1 MKQYYGGLSDM
12 KKIPYSLS
20 DFEVIRRENYM
31 YVDKTSY
38 IEDLEKYNKIAMF
51 FRPRRFGK
59 SLLTT
64 MLDAYYAIDKD
75 SEFDTLFKGLYI
87 YDHPTEKRNSYYIL
101 KFNFS
106 GLTLNTGMPLDQ
118 QQNTFKEIVIRSIKE
133 FSYRYSLPIS
143 LNYDSAPA
151 SILGDFMISFKGLGL
166 KNKIY
171 IIIDEYDSFI
181 NGLIKGNSNTYKKS
195 LEDGGFIK
203 AFYVEI
209 KKATEQG
216 VVDRFFAT
224 GVNPI
229 TRYEISDEFNI
240 TKDISLKKN
249 FAAISGFTKEETK
262 KVLDECLPESC
273 GEAEKL
279 EILEYIQK
287 HYGGYKF
294 CKDSNETLCN
304 GNLVMYFLD
313 ELIEQGIAPDKVM
326 DPNVMHDFSNIESS
340 LELVNT
346 NQKYDF
352 LKELLEEESIK
363 GQLVENYKSLS
374 NSPKNNSIAIL
385 FYNGYLT
392 YKDSDKFTSTF
403 IVPNRIIRVYFAEYF
418 STLVKRKNSS
428 EEK

>member
-1 MKQYYGGLSDM
+1 M
-12 KKIPYSLS
+12 KKIPYSIS

-31 YVDKTSY
+31 YVDKTNY
-38 IEDLEKYNKIAMF
+38 IEDLEKFNKIAMF

-64 MLDAYYAIDKD
+64 MLDAYYAIDKAKD
-75 SEFDTLFKGLYI
+75 FENLFKGLYI
-87 YDHPTEKRNSYYIL
+87 HSHPTEKRNSYYIL

-106 GLTLNTGMPLDQ
+106 GLTLSAGMPLDQ

-143 LNYDSAPA
+143 LNFDSAPA

-203 AFYVEI
+203 SFYVEI

-229 TRYEISDEFNI
+229 TRHEISDEFNI
-240 TKDISLKKN
+240 AKDISFKKN
-249 FAAISGFTKEETK
+249 FASISGFTKEETR

-273 GEAEKL
+273 SEERKQELAQ
-279 EILEYIQK
+279 YIQK
-287 HYGGYKF
+287 HYGGYRF
-294 CKDSNETLCN
+294 CKENYETLCN

-313 ELIEQGIAPDKVM
+313 ELIEQGVIPEKIM
-326 DPNVMHDFSNIESS
+326 DPNVMHDFSNIEAS
-340 LELVNT
+340 LELVNPT
-346 NQKYDF
+346 QKYEF
-352 LKELLEEESIK
+352 LKELLEEEHIK
-363 GQLVENYKSLS
+363 GQLVDNYKTLS
-374 NSPKNNSIAIL
+374 NGSRNNSISIL

-403 IVPNRIIRVYFAEYF
+403 VVPNKIIRVYFAEYF
-418 STLVKRKNSS
+418 STLAQRNTQTESK
-428 EEK
+428 

>member
-1 MKQYYGGLSDM
+1 M

-31 YVDKTSY
+31 YVDKTNY
-38 IEDLEKYNKIAMF
+38 IEDLEKFNKIAMF

-106 GLTLNTGMPLDQ
+106 GLTLNTGMPLEQ

-171 IIIDEYDSFI
+171 IIIDEYDSFV

-203 AFYVEI
+203 SFYVEI

-229 TRYEISDEFNI
+229 TRYEISDEFNV
-240 TKDISLKKN
+240 TKDIS
-249 FAAISGFTKEETK
+249 S
-262 KVLDECLPESC
+262 
-273 GEAEKL
+273 
-279 EILEYIQK
+279 
-287 HYGGYKF
+287 
-294 CKDSNETLCN
+294 
-304 GNLVMYFLD
+304 
-313 ELIEQGIAPDKVM
+313 
-326 DPNVMHDFSNIESS
+326 
-340 LELVNT
+340 
-346 NQKYDF
+346 
-352 LKELLEEESIK
+352 
-363 GQLVENYKSLS
+363 
-374 NSPKNNSIAIL
+374 
-385 FYNGYLT
+385 
-392 YKDSDKFTSTF
+392 
-403 IVPNRIIRVYFAEYF
+403 
-418 STLVKRKNSS
+418 
-428 EEK
+428 